1 MISIFRRSR
10 RWLIKRKKIGR
21 YLIYGV
27 GEIVL
32 IVIGIL
38 IALTINNW
46 NQRRIASEKEEFYLK
61 GLQTEFE
68 RSMIK
73 LENLI
78 EVNRLNYEE
87 SIKIAGFINE
97 GSGFPPEEELSELL
111 FRSFSFEISYNPNNS
126 LLNEL
131 INSGNLGVISSEE
144 LRKALTSWE
153 SYIQSIHRQ
162 EASLREQRELVVDLF
177 RTEHGSI
184 KTIFDDVN
192 ITETMGL
199 QNDSDTISNRPIVE
213 SQEFENNLL
222 LFILS
227 GISTENSHYKPLL
240 KEVKYIL
247 ELIDMELQPHS

>member
-1 MISIFRRSR
+1 MISLFRRSR
-10 RWLIKRKKIGR
+10 RWLLKRKKIGR
-21 YLIYGV
+21 YLLYAV

-38 IALTINNW
+38 IALAINNW
-46 NQRRIASEKEEFYLK
+46 NQGRLASEKEEFYLR

-68 RSMIK
+68 RSKVK

-78 EVNRLNYEE
+78 KVNRLNYEE
-87 SIKIAGFINE
+87 SIKIARFISENE
-97 GSGFPPEEELSELL
+97 LPEEDELSQIL
-111 FRSFSFEISYNPNNS
+111 FSSFSSEIAYNPNNS

-177 RTEHGSI
+177 RKEHGSI
-184 KTIFDDVN
+184 KTIFDDVK
-192 ITETMGL
+192 ITEEMGL
-199 QNDSDTISNRPIVE
+199 QKDPAITTNKSVVTST
-213 SQEFENNLL
+213 EFENNLL
-222 LFILS
+222 LFILA
-227 GISTENSHYKPLL
+227 GISTENSHYEPLL
-240 KEVKYIL
+240 KEVEDIL
-247 ELIDMELQPHS
+247 KLIDVELEY

>member
-1 MISIFRRSR
+1 M
-10 RWLIKRKKIGR
+10 L
-21 YLIYGV
+21 YAV
-27 GEIVL
+27 GEIIL

-38 IALTINNW
+38 IALAINNW
-46 NQRRIASEKEEFYLK
+46 NQRRIASEKEEFYLN

-68 RSMIK
+68 RSRIK

-87 SIKIAGFINE
+87 SIKIAGIISSNNL
-97 GSGFPPEEELSELL
+97 PPEEELSQLL
-111 FRSFSFEISYNPNNS
+111 FSSFSSEIAYNPNNS

-162 EASLREQRELVVDLF
+162 EASLREQREMVVDLF
-177 RTEHGSI
+177 RRENGSI
-184 KTIFDDVN
+184 KTIFDDVK
-192 ITETMGL
+192 ITDEMGL
-199 QNDSDTISNRPIVE
+199 EKDSVVVSNRPVVT
-213 SQEFENNLL
+213 SPEFENNLL

-240 KEVKYIL
+240 EEVQDIL
-247 ELIDMELQPHS
+247 KLINRELNDS

>member
-1 MISIFRRSR
+1 M
-10 RWLIKRKKIGR
+10 L
-21 YLIYGV
+21 YAV
-27 GEIVL
+27 GEIIL

-38 IALTINNW
+38 IALAINNW

-68 RSMIK
+68 RSRIK

-87 SIKIAGFINE
+87 SIKIAGIISSNNL
-97 GSGFPPEEELSELL
+97 PPEEELSQLL
-111 FRSFSFEISYNPNNS
+111 FSSFSSEIAYNPNNS

-162 EASLREQRELVVDLF
+162 EASLREQREMVVDLF
-177 RTEHGSI
+177 RRENGSI
-184 KTIFDDVN
+184 KTIFDDVK
-192 ITETMGL
+192 ITDEMGL
-199 QNDSDTISNRPIVE
+199 EKDSVVVSNRPVVT
-213 SQEFENNLL
+213 SPEFENNLL

-240 KEVKYIL
+240 EEVQDIL
-247 ELIDMELQPHS
+247 KLINRELNDS